1 METGDQTDQN
11 TENFLQTV
19 EKIVDINHIKKI
31 QLKEV
36 KFIKK
41 IGEGGQAKVYMG
53 EYDNKKVAVKLMKN
67 VDYKCFAHELVILAL
82 LDHENIPKFY
92 GIIREQNV
100 LSLVFE
106 FIEGNTLD
114 QLKID
119 NFTTQQK
126 YNIIYQLTSCLEYI
140 HTKNFI
146 HRDLKPD
153 RDLKPEN
160 IMLDNQFK
168 IHLLDFSIA
177 KVITNAEFTLTR
189 AKGTLNYL
197 APECLEL
204 SEISEDQQIISKIT
218 SKVDVWAFGC
228 IVSWLFSGYIP
239 WSDKYKDIPPV
250 IQQILMKKLPFSIPK
265 NIKDENVIKII
276 EMATEVDVNKRK
288 SMKDIKD
295 LMDKCGIK

>member
-1 METGDQTDQN
+1 MEAEEQTDQN

-31 QLKEV
+31 QLEEV
-36 KFIKK
+36 KLIKK

-92 GIIREQNV
+92 GIIREKNV

-146 HRDLKPD
+146 HRDLKP
-153 RDLKPEN
+153 EN
-160 IMLDNQFK
+160 IMLDNQGK

-265 NIKDENVIKII
+265 NIKDENIIKII
-276 EMATEVDVNKRK
+276 GMATEVDVNKRK

-295 LMDKCGIK
+295 LMDNCGIK

>member
-1 METGDQTDQN
+1 MQIKDKTDEN

-31 QLKEV
+31 QLEEIKL
-36 KFIKK
+36 IKK
-41 IGEGGQAKVYMG
+41 IGEGGQARVYMG
-53 EYDNKKVAVKLMKN
+53 TYEGQKVAVKLMKN

-82 LDHENIPKFY
+82 LEHENIPKFY
-92 GIIREQNV
+92 GIIREKNV

-106 FIEGNTLD
+106 FIEGKTLD
-114 QLKID
+114 QFKVSE
-119 NFTTQQK
+119 FSTEQK

-140 HTKNFI
+140 HNKKFI
-146 HRDLKPD
+146 H

-160 IMLDNQFK
+160 IMLDNKGQ

-177 KVITNAEFTLTR
+177 KVITNSEFTLTR

-228 IVSWLFSGYIP
+228 IVSYLFSGYVP
-239 WSDKYKDIPPV
+239 WSDKYKDLPPI

-265 NIKDENVIKII
+265 NIEDKNIIKII
-276 EMATEVDVNKRK
+276 EMSTEVDVDKRK
-288 SMKDIKD
+288 NMKDIKEF
-295 LMDKCGIK
+295 MDSSGIK

>member
-1 METGDQTDQN
+1 METEEKSEIPDQN

-19 EKIVDINHIKKI
+19 EKIVDLNHIKKI
-31 QLKEV
+31 QLEQIS
-36 KFIKK
+36 FIKK

-53 EYDNKKVAVKLMKN
+53 TYENQKVAVKLMKN

-82 LDHENIPKFY
+82 LEHENIPKFY
-92 GIIREQNV
+92 GIIREKNV

-106 FIEGNTLD
+106 FIEGKTLD
-114 QLKID
+114 QFNLSEFSLKE
-119 NFTTQQK
+119 K
-126 YNIIYQLTSCLEYI
+126 YNIIYQLASCLEYI
-140 HTKNFI
+140 HSKKFI
-146 HRDLKPD
+146 H

-160 IMLDNQFK
+160 IMLDNQGK

-228 IVSWLFSGYIP
+228 IVSWLFSGYVP
-239 WSDKYKDIPPV
+239 WSDKYKDLPPI
-250 IQQILMKKLPFSIPK
+250 IQQILMKKIPFSIPK
-265 NIKDENVIKII
+265 NIEDKNIIKII

-288 SMKDIKD
+288 NMNEIKD
-295 LMDKCGIK
+295 FLDNCGIK

>member
-1 METGDQTDQN
+1 MQIKDKTDEN

-31 QLKEV
+31 QLEEIKI
-36 KFIKK
+36 IKK
-41 IGEGGQAKVYMG
+41 IGEGGQARVYMG
-53 EYDNKKVAVKLMKN
+53 TYEGQKVAVKLMKN

-82 LDHENIPKFY
+82 LEHENIPKFY
-92 GIIREQNV
+92 GIIREKNV

-106 FIEGNTLD
+106 FIEGKTLD
-114 QLKID
+114 QFKVSE
-119 NFTTQQK
+119 FSTEQK

-140 HTKNFI
+140 HNKKFI
-146 HRDLKPD
+146 H

-160 IMLDNQFK
+160 IMLDNKGQ

-177 KVITNAEFTLTR
+177 KVITNSEFTLTR

-228 IVSWLFSGYIP
+228 IVSYLFSGYVP
-239 WSDKYKDIPPV
+239 WSDKYKDLPPI

-265 NIKDENVIKII
+265 NIEDKNIIKII
-276 EMATEVDVNKRK
+276 EMSTEVDVDKRK
-288 SMKDIKD
+288 NMKDIKEF
-295 LMDKCGIK
+295 MDSSGIK

>member
-1 METGDQTDQN
+1 METDDPSEIPDQN

-19 EKIVDINHIKKI
+19 EKIVDLNHIKKI
-31 QLKEV
+31 QLEEISL
-36 KFIKK
+36 IKK

-53 EYDNKKVAVKLMKN
+53 TYQNEKVAVKLMKN

-92 GIIREQNV
+92 GIIREKNV

-106 FIEGNTLD
+106 FIEGRTLD
-114 QLKID
+114 QFKISE
-119 NFTTQQK
+119 FTTEQK

-140 HTKNFI
+140 HSKKFI
-146 HRDLKPD
+146 H

-160 IMLDNQFK
+160 IMLNNQGK

-228 IVSWLFSGYIP
+228 IVSWLFSGYVP
-239 WSDKYKDIPPV
+239 WSDKYKDLPPI
-250 IQQILMKKLPFSIPK
+250 IQQILMKKIPFSIPK
-265 NIKDENVIKII
+265 NIEDKNIIKII
-276 EMATEVDVNKRK
+276 EMATQVDVNKRK
-288 SMKDIKD
+288 NMKEIKD
-295 LMDKCGIK
+295 FLDTCGIK

>member
-1 METGDQTDQN
+1 METEEKSEIPDQN

-19 EKIVDINHIKKI
+19 EKIVDLNHIKKI
-31 QLKEV
+31 QLEQIS
-36 KFIKK
+36 FIKK

-53 EYDNKKVAVKLMKN
+53 IYENNKVAVKLMKN

-92 GIIREQNV
+92 GIIREKNV

-106 FIEGNTLD
+106 FIEGKTLD
-114 QLKID
+114 QFKLSD
-119 NFTTQQK
+119 FTPEKK

-146 HRDLKPD
+146 H

-228 IVSWLFSGYIP
+228 IVSWLFSGYVP
-239 WSDKYKDIPPV
+239 WSDKYKDLPPI
-250 IQQILMKKLPFSIPK
+250 IQQILMKKIPFSIPK
-265 NIKDENVIKII
+265 NIEDKNIIKII
-276 EMATEVDVNKRK
+276 EMSTEVDVNKRK
-288 SMKDIKD
+288 NMNEIKEFLD
-295 LMDKCGIK
+295 SCGIK

>member
-1 METGDQTDQN
+1 
-11 TENFLQTV
+11 
-19 EKIVDINHIKKI
+19 
-31 QLKEV
+31 
-36 KFIKK
+36 
-41 IGEGGQAKVYMG
+41 
-53 EYDNKKVAVKLMKN
+53 
-67 VDYKCFAHELVILAL
+67 
-82 LDHENIPKFY
+82 
-92 GIIREQNV
+92 V

-146 HRDLKPD
+146 H

-239 WSDKYKDIPPV
+239 LSDKYKDIPPV

>member
-1 METGDQTDQN
+1 MKTEGQTDPN

-31 QLKEV
+31 RLEEINI
-36 KFIKK
+36 IKK

-53 EYDNKKVAVKLMKN
+53 EYDKKKVAVKSMKN
-67 VDYKCFAHELVILAL
+67 VDLKCFAHELVILAL
-82 LDHENIPKFY
+82 LEHENIPKFY

-114 QLKID
+114 QLNIG

-126 YNIIYQLTSCLEYI
+126 YNIIYQLASCLEYI
-140 HTKNFI
+140 HSQNFI
-146 HRDLKPD
+146 H

-160 IMLDNQFK
+160 IMLDNNGQ

-197 APECLEL
+197 APECLEQ
-204 SEISEDQQIISKIT
+204 SETSEDQQIISKIT

-239 WSDKYKDIPPV
+239 WSDKYKDLPPI

-265 NIKDENVIKII
+265 NIQDKNIIKII
-276 EMATEVDVNKRK
+276 EMSTEVDVNKRK

-295 LMDKCGIK
+295 LMDSCGIK

>member
-140 HTKNFI
+140 HSKNFI
-146 HRDLKPD
+146 H

>member
-1 METGDQTDQN
+1 METDDPSEIPDQN

-19 EKIVDINHIKKI
+19 EKIVDLNHIKKI
-31 QLKEV
+31 QLEEICL
-36 KFIKK
+36 IKK

-53 EYDNKKVAVKLMKN
+53 TYQNEKVAVKLMKN

-92 GIIREQNV
+92 GIIREKNV

-106 FIEGNTLD
+106 FIEGRTLD
-114 QLKID
+114 QFKISE
-119 NFTTQQK
+119 FTTEQK

-140 HTKNFI
+140 HSKKFI
-146 HRDLKPD
+146 H

-160 IMLDNQFK
+160 IMLDNQGK

-228 IVSWLFSGYIP
+228 IVSWLFSGYVP
-239 WSDKYKDIPPV
+239 WSDKYKDLPPI
-250 IQQILMKKLPFSIPK
+250 IQQILMKKIPFSIPK
-265 NIKDENVIKII
+265 NIEDKNIIKII
-276 EMATEVDVNKRK
+276 EMATQVDVNKRK
-288 SMKDIKD
+288 NMKEIKD
-295 LMDKCGIK
+295 FLDTCGIK

>member
-1 METGDQTDQN
+1 METDDPSETPDQN

-19 EKIVDINHIKKI
+19 EKIVDLNHIKKI
-31 QLKEV
+31 QLEEISL
-36 KFIKK
+36 IKK

-53 EYDNKKVAVKLMKN
+53 TYENQKVAVKLMKN

-82 LDHENIPKFY
+82 LEHENIPKFY
-92 GIIREQNV
+92 GIIREKNV

-106 FIEGNTLD
+106 FIEGKTLD
-114 QLKID
+114 QFKLSEFSLKE
-119 NFTTQQK
+119 K
-126 YNIIYQLTSCLEYI
+126 YNIIYQLASCLEYI
-140 HTKNFI
+140 HSKKFI
-146 HRDLKPD
+146 H

-160 IMLDNQFK
+160 IMLDNQGK

-228 IVSWLFSGYIP
+228 IVSWLFSGYVP
-239 WSDKYKDIPPV
+239 WSDKYKDLPPI
-250 IQQILMKKLPFSIPK
+250 IQQILMKKIPFSIPK
-265 NIKDENVIKII
+265 NIEDKNIIKII

-288 SMKDIKD
+288 NMNEIKD
-295 LMDKCGIK
+295 FLDSCGIK

>member
-1 METGDQTDQN
+1 MDVEDKTDEN

-31 QLKEV
+31 QLEEIK
-36 KFIKK
+36 IMKK

-53 EYDNKKVAVKLMKN
+53 MYDEKKVAVKLMKN

-82 LDHENIPKFY
+82 LEHENIPKFY
-92 GIIREQNV
+92 GIIREKKV

-106 FIEGNTLD
+106 FIEGKTLD
-114 QLKID
+114 QFKISD
-119 NFTTQQK
+119 FSTEQK

-140 HTKNFI
+140 HTKKFI
-146 HRDLKPD
+146 H

-160 IMLDNQFK
+160 IMLDNKGQ

-177 KVITNAEFTLTR
+177 KVITNSEFTLTR

-228 IVSWLFSGYIP
+228 IVSYLFSGYVP
-239 WSDKYKDIPPV
+239 WSDKYKDLPPI

-265 NIKDENVIKII
+265 NIEDKNIIKII
-276 EMATEVDVNKRK
+276 QMSTEVDVDKRK
-288 SMKDIKD
+288 NMKDIKEF
-295 LMDKCGIK
+295 MDSSGIK

>member
-1 METGDQTDQN
+1 MEIESSEIQDKD

-19 EKIVDINHIKKI
+19 EKIVDLNHIKKI
-31 QLKEV
+31 ELKEV
-36 KFIKK
+36 NLIKK

-53 EYDNKKVAVKLMKN
+53 TYENQKVAVKLMKN

-82 LDHENIPKFY
+82 LEHENIPKFY
-92 GIIREQNV
+92 GIIREKNV

-106 FIEGNTLD
+106 FIEGKTLD
-114 QLKID
+114 QFKI
-119 NFTTQQK
+119 NEFNTEQK

-140 HTKNFI
+140 HSKKFI
-146 HRDLKPD
+146 H

-160 IMLDNQFK
+160 IMLDNQGK

-228 IVSWLFSGYIP
+228 IVSWLFSGFVP
-239 WSDKYKDIPPV
+239 WSDKYKDLPPI
-250 IQQILMKKLPFSIPK
+250 IQQILMKKIPFSIPK
-265 NIKDENVIKII
+265 NINDQNIIKII
-276 EMATEVDVNKRK
+276 EMATLVDVDKRK
-288 SMKDIKD
+288 NMKEIKD
-295 LMDKCGIK
+295 FLDSCGIK

>member
-1 METGDQTDQN
+1 MESEEPIDQN

-19 EKIVDINHIKKI
+19 EKIVDVNNIKKI
-31 QLKEV
+31 KLEQINL
-36 KFIKK
+36 IKK

-53 EYDNKKVAVKLMKN
+53 TYENQKVAVKLMKN

-82 LDHENIPKFY
+82 LEHENIPKFY
-92 GIIREQNV
+92 GIIREKNV

-106 FIEGNTLD
+106 FIEGKTLD
-114 QLKID
+114 QFKITD
-119 NFTTQQK
+119 FTTEQK
-126 YNIIYQLTSCLEYI
+126 YNMIYQLTSCLEYI
-140 HTKNFI
+140 HNKKFI
-146 HRDLKPD
+146 H

-160 IMLDNQFK
+160 IMLDNQGK

-228 IVSWLFSGYIP
+228 IVSWLFSGYVP
-239 WSDKYKDIPPV
+239 WSDKYKDLPPI

-265 NIKDENVIKII
+265 NIDDKNIIKII
-276 EMATEVDVNKRK
+276 EMSTEVDVDKRK
-288 SMKDIKD
+288 NMKEIKD
-295 LMDKCGIK
+295 FLDLCGIK

>member
-1 METGDQTDQN
+1 METEDQTDPN

-31 QLKEV
+31 QLEEV
-36 KFIKK
+36 KLIKK
-41 IGEGGQAKVYMG
+41 IGEGGQARVYMG
-53 EYDNKKVAVKLMKN
+53 EYENKKVAVKLMKN

-92 GIIREQNV
+92 GIIREKNV

-114 QLKID
+114 QLNIG

-140 HTKNFI
+140 HSRNFI
-146 HRDLKPD
+146 H

-160 IMLDNQFK
+160 IMLDNKGQ

-228 IVSWLFSGYIP
+228 IVSWLFSGFIP
-239 WSDKYKDIPPV
+239 WSDKYKDLPPI

-265 NIKDENVIKII
+265 NIQDKNIIKII
-276 EMATEVDVNKRK
+276 EMYTEVDVNKRK

-295 LMDKCGIK
+295 LMDSCGIK

>member
-1 METGDQTDQN
+1 MESEEQQETDKN

-19 EKIVDINHIKKI
+19 EKIVDLNHIKKI
-31 QLKEV
+31 QLEQISL
-36 KFIKK
+36 IKK

-53 EYDNKKVAVKLMKN
+53 TYDNQKVAVKLMKN

-82 LDHENIPKFY
+82 LEHENIPKFY
-92 GIIREQNV
+92 GIIREKNV

-106 FIEGNTLD
+106 FIEGKTLD
-114 QLKID
+114 QFKIAE
-119 NFTTQQK
+119 FTTEQK

-140 HTKNFI
+140 HSKKFI
-146 HRDLKPD
+146 H

-160 IMLDNQFK
+160 IMLDNQGK

-228 IVSWLFSGYIP
+228 IVSWLFSGFVP

-250 IQQILMKKLPFSIPK
+250 IQQILMKKIPFSIPK
-265 NIKDENVIKII
+265 NIEDKNII
-276 EMATEVDVNKRK
+276 QIIQMATEVDVNKRK
-288 SMKDIKD
+288 NMKEIKD
-295 LMDKCGIK
+295 FLDNCGIK

>member
-1 METGDQTDQN
+1 MESEEPIDQN

-31 QLKEV
+31 QLEQIEL
-36 KFIKK
+36 IKK

-53 EYDNKKVAVKLMKN
+53 TYNNQKVAVKLMKN

-82 LDHENIPKFY
+82 LEHENIPKFY
-92 GIIREQNV
+92 GIIREKNV

-106 FIEGNTLD
+106 FIEGKTLD
-114 QLKID
+114 QFKITD
-119 NFTTQQK
+119 FTTEQK
-126 YNIIYQLTSCLEYI
+126 YNMIYQLTSCLEYI
-140 HTKNFI
+140 HNKKFI
-146 HRDLKPD
+146 H

-160 IMLDNQFK
+160 IMLDNQGK

-228 IVSWLFSGYIP
+228 IVSWLFSGYVP
-239 WSDKYKDIPPV
+239 WSDKYKDLPPI

-265 NIKDENVIKII
+265 NIDDKNIIKII
-276 EMATEVDVNKRK
+276 EMSTEVNVDKRK
-288 SMKDIKD
+288 NMKEIKD
-295 LMDKCGIK
+295 FLDLCGIK

>member
-1 METGDQTDQN
+1 MDVEDKTDEN

-31 QLKEV
+31 QLEEIKI
-36 KFIKK
+36 IKK

-53 EYDNKKVAVKLMKN
+53 MYDEKKVAVKLMKN

-82 LDHENIPKFY
+82 LEHENIPKFY
-92 GIIREQNV
+92 GIIREKKV

-106 FIEGNTLD
+106 FIEGKTLD
-114 QLKID
+114 QFKISE
-119 NFTTQQK
+119 FSTEQK

-140 HTKNFI
+140 HTKKFI
-146 HRDLKPD
+146 H

-160 IMLDNQFK
+160 IMLDNKGQ

-177 KVITNAEFTLTR
+177 KVITNSEFTLTR

-228 IVSWLFSGYIP
+228 IVSYLFSGYVP
-239 WSDKYKDIPPV
+239 WSDKYKDLPPI

-265 NIKDENVIKII
+265 NIEDKNIIKII
-276 EMATEVDVNKRK
+276 QMSTEVDVDKRK
-288 SMKDIKD
+288 NMKDIKEF
-295 LMDKCGIK
+295 MDSSGIK

>member
-1 METGDQTDQN
+1 METEEQTDQN

-31 QLKEV
+31 QLEEV
-36 KFIKK
+36 KLIKK

-92 GIIREQNV
+92 GIIREKNV

-146 HRDLKPD
+146 H

-239 WSDKYKDIPPV
+239 WSDKYKDLPPV

-276 EMATEVDVNKRK
+276 EMATEVDVDKRK

>member
-146 HRDLKPD
+146 HRDLKP
-153 RDLKPEN
+153 EN

-295 LMDKCGIK
+295 LMNKCGIK

>member
-1 METGDQTDQN
+1 METGDQADQN

-146 HRDLKPD
+146 H

>member
-1 METGDQTDQN
+1 METEEKSEIPDQN

-19 EKIVDINHIKKI
+19 EKIVDLNHIKKI
-31 QLKEV
+31 QLEQIS
-36 KFIKK
+36 FIKK

-53 EYDNKKVAVKLMKN
+53 TYENNKVAVKLMKN

-92 GIIREQNV
+92 GIIREKNV

-106 FIEGNTLD
+106 FIEGKTLD
-114 QLKID
+114 QFKLSD
-119 NFTTQQK
+119 FTPEKK
-126 YNIIYQLTSCLEYI
+126 YNIIYQLASCLEYI
-140 HTKNFI
+140 HSKKFI
-146 HRDLKPD
+146 H

-160 IMLDNQFK
+160 IMLDNEGK

-228 IVSWLFSGYIP
+228 IVSWLFSGYVP
-239 WSDKYKDIPPV
+239 WSDKYKDLPP
-250 IQQILMKKLPFSIPK
+250 IIML
-265 NIKDENVIKII
+265 IKGRI
-276 EMATEVDVNKRK
+276 
-288 SMKDIKD
+288 
-295 LMDKCGIK
+295 

>member
-1 METGDQTDQN
+1 METDDPSETPDQN

-19 EKIVDINHIKKI
+19 EKIVDLNHIKKI
-31 QLKEV
+31 QLEEISL
-36 KFIKK
+36 IKK

-53 EYDNKKVAVKLMKN
+53 TYQNEKVAVKLMKN

-92 GIIREQNV
+92 GIIREKNV

-106 FIEGNTLD
+106 FIEGRTLD
-114 QLKID
+114 QFKISE
-119 NFTTQQK
+119 FTTEQK

-140 HTKNFI
+140 HSKKFI
-146 HRDLKPD
+146 H

-160 IMLDNQFK
+160 IMLDNQGK

-228 IVSWLFSGYIP
+228 IVSWLFSGYVP
-239 WSDKYKDIPPV
+239 WSDKYKDLPPI
-250 IQQILMKKLPFSIPK
+250 IQQILMKKIPFSIPK
-265 NIKDENVIKII
+265 NIEDKNIIKII
-276 EMATEVDVNKRK
+276 EMATQVDVNKRK
-288 SMKDIKD
+288 NMKEIKD
-295 LMDKCGIK
+295 FLDTCAIK

>member
-1 METGDQTDQN
+1 METEEKSEIPDQN

-19 EKIVDINHIKKI
+19 EKIVDLNHIKKI
-31 QLKEV
+31 QLEEISL
-36 KFIKK
+36 IKK

-53 EYDNKKVAVKLMKN
+53 TYQNQNVAVKLMKN

-92 GIIREQNV
+92 GIIREKNV

-106 FIEGNTLD
+106 FIEGRTLD
-114 QLKID
+114 QFKISE
-119 NFTTQQK
+119 FTKEQK

-140 HTKNFI
+140 HSKKFI
-146 HRDLKPD
+146 H

-160 IMLDNQFK
+160 IMLDNQGK

-228 IVSWLFSGYIP
+228 IVSWLFSGYVP
-239 WSDKYKDIPPV
+239 WSDKYKDLPPI
-250 IQQILMKKLPFSIPK
+250 IQQILMKKIPFSIPK
-265 NIKDENVIKII
+265 NIEDKNIIKII
-276 EMATEVDVNKRK
+276 EMATQVDVNKRMN
-288 SMKDIKD
+288 MKEIKD
-295 LMDKCGIK
+295 FLDNCGIK

>member
-1 METGDQTDQN
+1 MESEEPIDQN

-31 QLKEV
+31 QLEQIEL
-36 KFIKK
+36 IKK

-53 EYDNKKVAVKLMKN
+53 TYNNQKVAVKLMKK

-82 LDHENIPKFY
+82 LEHENIPKFY
-92 GIIREQNV
+92 GIIREKNV

-106 FIEGNTLD
+106 FIEGKTLD
-114 QLKID
+114 QFKITD
-119 NFTTQQK
+119 FTTEQK
-126 YNIIYQLTSCLEYI
+126 YNMIYQLTSCLEYI
-140 HTKNFI
+140 HNKKFI
-146 HRDLKPD
+146 H

-160 IMLDNQFK
+160 IMLDNQGK

-228 IVSWLFSGYIP
+228 IVSWLFSGYVP
-239 WSDKYKDIPPV
+239 WSDKYKDLPPI

-265 NIKDENVIKII
+265 NIDDKNIIKII
-276 EMATEVDVNKRK
+276 EMSTEVDVDKRK
-288 SMKDIKD
+288 NMKEIKD
-295 LMDKCGIK
+295 FLDLCGIK

>member
-1 METGDQTDQN
+1 METDDPSEIPDQN

-19 EKIVDINHIKKI
+19 EKIVDLNHIKKI
-31 QLKEV
+31 QLEEISL
-36 KFIKK
+36 IKK

-53 EYDNKKVAVKLMKN
+53 TYQNEKVAVKLMKN

-92 GIIREQNV
+92 GIIREKNV

-106 FIEGNTLD
+106 FIEGRTLD
-114 QLKID
+114 QFKISE
-119 NFTTQQK
+119 FTTEQK

-140 HTKNFI
+140 HSKKFI
-146 HRDLKPD
+146 H

-160 IMLDNQFK
+160 IMLDNQGK

-228 IVSWLFSGYIP
+228 IVSWLFSGYVP
-239 WSDKYKDIPPV
+239 WSDKYKDLPPI
-250 IQQILMKKLPFSIPK
+250 IQQILMKKIPFSIPK
-265 NIKDENVIKII
+265 NIGDKNIIKII
-276 EMATEVDVNKRK
+276 EMATQVDVEKRK
-288 SMKDIKD
+288 NMKEIKD
-295 LMDKCGIK
+295 FLDNCGIK

>member
-1 METGDQTDQN
+1 METEDPSETPDQN

-19 EKIVDINHIKKI
+19 EKIVDLNHIKKI
-31 QLKEV
+31 QLEEISL
-36 KFIKK
+36 IKK

-53 EYDNKKVAVKLMKN
+53 TYQNEKVAVKLMKN

-92 GIIREQNV
+92 GIIREKNV

-106 FIEGNTLD
+106 FIEGRTLD
-114 QLKID
+114 QYKISE
-119 NFTTQQK
+119 FTTEQK

-140 HTKNFI
+140 HSKKFI
-146 HRDLKPD
+146 H

-160 IMLDNQFK
+160 IMLDNQGK

-228 IVSWLFSGYIP
+228 IVSWLFSGCVP
-239 WSDKYKDIPPV
+239 WSDKYKDLPPI
-250 IQQILMKKLPFSIPK
+250 IQQILMKKIPFSIPK
-265 NIKDENVIKII
+265 NIEDKNIIKII
-276 EMATEVDVNKRK
+276 EMATQVDVNKRK
-288 SMKDIKD
+288 NMKEIKD
-295 LMDKCGIK
+295 FLDTCGIK

>member
-1 METGDQTDQN
+1 MESEEPIDQN

-19 EKIVDINHIKKI
+19 EKIVNINHIKKI
-31 QLKEV
+31 QLEQIEL
-36 KFIKK
+36 IKK

-53 EYDNKKVAVKLMKN
+53 TYNNQKVAVKLMKN

-82 LDHENIPKFY
+82 LEHENIPKFY
-92 GIIREQNV
+92 GIIREKNV

-106 FIEGNTLD
+106 FIEGKTLD
-114 QLKID
+114 QFKITD
-119 NFTTQQK
+119 FTTEQK
-126 YNIIYQLTSCLEYI
+126 YNMIYQLTSCLEYI
-140 HTKNFI
+140 HNKKFI
-146 HRDLKPD
+146 H

-160 IMLDNQFK
+160 IMLDNQGK

-228 IVSWLFSGYIP
+228 IVSWLFSGYVP
-239 WSDKYKDIPPV
+239 WSDKYKDLPPI

-265 NIKDENVIKII
+265 NIDDKNIIKII
-276 EMATEVDVNKRK
+276 EMSTEVDVDKRK
-288 SMKDIKD
+288 NMKEIKD
-295 LMDKCGIK
+295 FLDLCGIK

>member
-1 METGDQTDQN
+1 METDDPSETPDQN

-19 EKIVDINHIKKI
+19 EKIVDLNHIKKI
-31 QLKEV
+31 QLEEISL
-36 KFIKK
+36 IKK

-53 EYDNKKVAVKLMKN
+53 TYQNEKVAVKLMKN
-67 VDYKCFAHELVILAL
+67 VDYKCFAHELVILDL

-92 GIIREQNV
+92 GIIREKNV

-106 FIEGNTLD
+106 FIEGRTLD
-114 QLKID
+114 QFKISE
-119 NFTTQQK
+119 FTTEQK

-140 HTKNFI
+140 HSKKFI
-146 HRDLKPD
+146 H

-160 IMLDNQFK
+160 IMLDNQGK

-228 IVSWLFSGYIP
+228 IVSWLFSGYVP
-239 WSDKYKDIPPV
+239 WSDKYKDLPPI
-250 IQQILMKKLPFSIPK
+250 IQQILMKKIPFSIPK
-265 NIKDENVIKII
+265 NIEDKNIIKII
-276 EMATEVDVNKRK
+276 EMATQVDVNKRK
-288 SMKDIKD
+288 NMKEIKD
-295 LMDKCGIK
+295 FLDTCGIK

>member
-1 METGDQTDQN
+1 METEEQTDKN

-146 HRDLKPD
+146 H

>member
-1 METGDQTDQN
+1 METDDPSETPDQN

-19 EKIVDINHIKKI
+19 EKIVDLNHIKKI
-31 QLKEV
+31 QLEEISL
-36 KFIKK
+36 IKK

-53 EYDNKKVAVKLMKN
+53 TYQNEKVAVKLMKN

-92 GIIREQNV
+92 GIIREKNV

-106 FIEGNTLD
+106 FIEGRTLD
-114 QLKID
+114 QFKISE
-119 NFTTQQK
+119 FTTEQK

-140 HTKNFI
+140 HSKKFI
-146 HRDLKPD
+146 H

-160 IMLDNQFK
+160 IMLDNQGK

-228 IVSWLFSGYIP
+228 IVSWLFSGYVP
-239 WSDKYKDIPPV
+239 WSDKYKDLPPI
-250 IQQILMKKLPFSIPK
+250 IQQILMKKIPFSIPK
-265 NIKDENVIKII
+265 NIEDKNIIKII
-276 EMATEVDVNKRK
+276 EMATQVDVNKRMN
-288 SMKDIKD
+288 MKEIKD
-295 LMDKCGIK
+295 FLDNCGIK